1 MFFLVSHQSNSEVC
15 HSRTLLSITILS
27 AQKLALF
34 IQGSSN
40 PDLYFVILVEVFV
53 KYNRKHTFH
62 ELYRVNRTQNHG
74 LKIWK

>member
-15 HSRTLLSITILS
+15 HSQTLLSITILS
-27 AQKLALF
+27 AKKLALF

-53 KYNRKHTFH
+53 NYTLTENTHFMNYI
-62 ELYRVNRTQNHG
+62 E
-74 LKIWK
+74 